1 MDNSMDAVALR
12 REWEQQQLDDIAES
26 RQRHRAELARRDRL
40 EDAAERLRTELGS
53 KLVALMESLESY
65 VDGTQ
70 GEVTAAMVSV
80 YVKAAHELAMLYSLT
95 RAARPVSLPL
105 PLPEP
110 EPVVDAESESVQRAA
125 AVEAARAAGLAQLEA
140 VKERMQSTT
149 QRKQLEAGGA
159 S

>member
-1 MDNSMDAVALR
+1 MSDEDAVALR
-12 REWEQQQLDDIAES
+12 REWEQQQADDIAES
-26 RQRHRAELARRDRL
+26 RRRYHAEMARRDRL
-40 EDAAERLRTELGS
+40 EEAGEQLRGELGT

-70 GEVTAAMVSV
+70 GDVTAAMVSV
-80 YVKAAHELAMLYSLT
+80 YVKAAHELAMLYNLT

-110 EPVVDAESESVQRAA
+110 DAVLDAASEGRQRAA

-140 VKERMQSTT
+140 VKEKMLEAT
-149 QRKQLEAGGA
+149 QRKQLNA

>member
-1 MDNSMDAVALR
+1 MKEELDAVALR
-12 REWEQQQLDDIAES
+12 REWEQQQVADIADS
-26 RQRHRAELARRDRL
+26 RRRWLAEMARRDRL
-40 EDAAERLRTELGS
+40 EEAAEQLRGELGS

-70 GEVTAAMVSV
+70 GDVTAAMVSV
-80 YVKAAHELAMLYSLT
+80 YVKAAHELAMLYGLT
-95 RAARPVSLPL
+95 RTPRPVTAPL

-110 EPVVDAESESVQRAA
+110 EPVVDAEGESRVRAA

-140 VKERMQSTT
+140 VRAKMAEAT
-149 QRKQLEAGGA
+149 QRKQLEA